1 MVNYNFSL
9 VGFEYFL
16 LILVRISCFVFIAPF
31 FGMQNTPGRVKVGIS
46 FFVSLILYQVV
57 PKESLDYTGIVGY
70 SIIVVKEGI
79 TGLLIGFAANICN
92 SIILLAGNLLD
103 MNIGFSMATEY
114 NPQMQTQASVS
125 ANFYNYLVLLLLIVT
140 DMHHYILRAVVDS
153 YQLIPVN
160 GQVFQGDY
168 LLQGMITYM
177 INSFVIAFRIILPV
191 FACIMIL
198 NAILGIMAKVS
209 PQMNM
214 FAVGMQLKVLLGLV
228 VMFITIG
235 LFMNVSD
242 FIFEE
247 MKRTIVSMVKG
258 MYES

>member
-1 MVNYNFSL
+1 MIDYSFSL
-9 VGFEYFL
+9 LSFEYFL
-16 LILVRISCFVFIAPF
+16 LILVRISCFVSVAPF
-31 FGMQNTPGRVKVGIS
+31 FGMQNTPGKLKVGLSVFIS
-46 FFVSLILYQVV
+46 LVLFQIV
-57 PKESLDYTGIVGY
+57 PKESLGYTGIVGY
-70 SIIVVKEGI
+70 SIIVLKEGI

-140 DMHHYILRAVVDS
+140 NMHHYILRAVADS

-160 GQVFQGDY
+160 GQVFQWDA
-168 LLQGMITYM
+168 LMQGMVTYM
-177 INSFVIAFRIILPV
+177 INAFVLAFRIILPV

-198 NAILGIMAKVS
+198 NSILGVMAKVS

-214 FAVGMQLKVLLGLV
+214 FAVGMQLKVLAGLI
-228 VMFITIG
+228 VMFLTIG
-235 LFMNVSD
+235 LFLNVSD
-242 FIFEE
+242 FIFDE
-247 MKRTIVSMVKG
+247 MKRTIVSMIKG

>member
-1 MVNYNFSL
+1 MVNYSFSL
-9 VGFEYFL
+9 LTFEYFL
-16 LILVRISCFVFIAPF
+16 LILVRISCFVSVAPF
-31 FGMQNTPGRVKVGIS
+31 FGMRNTPGKVKIGIS
-46 FFVSLILYQVV
+46 FFVSLILYQIV
-57 PKESLDYTGIVGY
+57 PKESLGYTGIVGY

-92 SIILLAGNLLD
+92 SIILLAGNLMD

-125 ANFYNYLVLLLLIVT
+125 ANFYNYLILLLLVVT
-140 DMHHYILRAVVDS
+140 DMHHYILRAVADS

-160 GQVFQGDY
+160 GQVFQWDH

-177 INSFVIAFRIILPV
+177 TDSFVIAFRIILPV

-198 NAILGIMAKVS
+198 NCILGIMAKVS

-228 VMFITIG
+228 VMFLTIG
-235 LFMNVSD
+235 LLLNVSD

-247 MKRTIVSMVKG
+247 MKRTIISMIKG